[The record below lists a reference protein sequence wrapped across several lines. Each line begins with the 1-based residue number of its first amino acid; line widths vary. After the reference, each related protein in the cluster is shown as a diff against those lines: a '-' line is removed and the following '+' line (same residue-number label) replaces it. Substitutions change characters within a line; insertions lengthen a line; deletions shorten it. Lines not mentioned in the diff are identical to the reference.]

1 VSRGLT
7 KSRGVVFNHC
17 IGSDALGGGRLSG
30 MQKGT
35 LMTTIDLRPTYGDYV
50 RKARKEAGLSQ
61 AEVAGALGT
70 SLYRV
75 SRWEN
80 DQERPRL
87 DEHMRFAELTDTSVD
102 LGELLITWNSEMAG
116 QAA

>member
-1 VSRGLT
+1 LT

-30 MQKGT
+30 IQKGT

-50 RKARKEAGLSQ
+50 RKARKEAELTQ
-61 AEVAGALGT
+61 AEVADALGP
-70 SLYRV
+70 SQYRV

-87 DEHMRFAELTDTSVD
+87 DEHLRFVELTKQSVD
-102 LGELLITWNSEMAG
+102 LGELLITCYEE
-116 QAA
+116 AAA